1 MATIPALR
9 GGGVSGGKT
18 KIRDNMRMVLAWLSF
33 VAACICGAALA
44 STFLGGWIS
53 GLAGIWSWV
62 GLAMLVVAVAV
73 VVADILADF
82 EPNRRA
88 VYTVM
93 VVPSLAA
100 GVGGRF
106 SQTVGG
112 AFGQLLG
119 QVGAEI
125 GSWLGEGSAWGV
137 AVATGLAAAIFA
149 RRHVKT
155 HVG

>member
-1 MATIPALR
+1 MQLTGVR

-33 VAACICGAALA
+33 FAACVCGAALA

-53 GLAGIWSWV
+53 GFAGLWRWV
-62 GLAMLVVAVAV
+62 GLAMLVVAAAV
-73 VVADILADF
+73 VLADILADF

-93 VVPSLAA
+93 VTPSLAA

-106 SQTVGG
+106 SDTVGG
-112 AFGQLLG
+112 TFGQLFR
-119 QVGAEI
+119 QVGP
-125 GSWLGEGSAWGV
+125 GLSNWLGEGSAWGI
-137 AVATGLAAAIFA
+137 AIATGLAAAIFA